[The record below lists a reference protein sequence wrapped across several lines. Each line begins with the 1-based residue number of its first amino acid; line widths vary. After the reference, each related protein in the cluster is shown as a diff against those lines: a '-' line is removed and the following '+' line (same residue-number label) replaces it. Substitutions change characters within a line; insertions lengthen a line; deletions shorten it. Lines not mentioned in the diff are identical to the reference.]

1 MSNGRID
8 EMIGRQ
14 EQLSAFLIMIQ
25 FTKIYSFLLWKFVH
39 FYRGVLDEVLH
50 MVLRE
55 LLRLS
60 DGLGNQ

>member
-1 MSNGRID
+1 MSNGQID
-8 EMIGRQ
+8 EMIGPQ

-39 FYRGVLDEVLH
+39 FYRGVFDEVLH